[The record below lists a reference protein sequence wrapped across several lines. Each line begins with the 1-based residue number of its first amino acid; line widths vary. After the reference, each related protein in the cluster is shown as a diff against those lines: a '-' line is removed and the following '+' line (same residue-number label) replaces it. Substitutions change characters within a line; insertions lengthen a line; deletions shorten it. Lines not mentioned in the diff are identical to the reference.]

1 MSLLDHEIFEAP
13 TKKMDELLNGMPS
26 QGHSYHQTGNMLKGD
41 IMNLFQKY
49 RFSKLSAIMAVF
61 CIMMA
66 ISAVSAAEETNDSK
80 LMKGIDEENNLA
92 SMMNRTI
99 EMIDKTTES
108 LESIKADA
116 NDTTIENIEEYLTE
130 IESIRSNI
138 ENADSVEELNIGKTS
153 LDELLKK
160 MTEELELEI
169 PMDSGKPEVDGMGNQ
184 AAPGSS
190 QLDMGNQTERD
201 PSHMPE
207 IGNQSKGQ
215 APMESNDSGMMES
228 SQERTK
234 EMQNSS
240 DDSGI
245 FEKIKN
251 FFGSLFN

>member
-1 MSLLDHEIFEAP
+1 
-13 TKKMDELLNGMPS
+13 
-26 QGHSYHQTGNMLKGD
+26 
-41 IMNLFQKY
+41 
-49 RFSKLSAIMAVF
+49 MAVF

-80 LMKGIDEENNLA
+80 PMKGMDKENDLA

-99 EMIDKTTES
+99 EMINKTTES
-108 LESIKADA
+108 LESMKADA

-138 ENADSVEELNIGKTS
+138 ENADSVEELNTERAS

-169 PMDSGKPEVDGMGNQ
+169 PMDSGKPEMNGMGNQ

-190 QLDMGNQTERD
+190 QPDMGNQTERD

-207 IGNQSKGQ
+207 MGNQSKEQ

-240 DDSGI
+240 DGSGI

>member
-1 MSLLDHEIFEAP
+1 M
-13 TKKMDELLNGMPS
+13 NGMPS
-26 QGHSYHQTGNMLKGD
+26 QGHPYHQTGNMLKGD

-80 LMKGIDEENNLA
+80 LMKGIDEENDLA

-116 NDTTIENIEEYLTE
+116 NDTTIENIEEYLSE

-138 ENADSVEELNIGKTS
+138 ENANSVEELNTERAS
-153 LDELLKK
+153 LDELFKA
-160 MTEELELEI
+160 MNEELGSEL
-169 PMDSGKPEVDGMGNQ
+169 PMNGNRPEMSGMGNQ
-184 AAPGSS
+184 TGPGSS
-190 QLDMGNQTERD
+190 QPDMGNQKGPE
-201 PSHMPE
+201 SSQMPE
-207 IGNQSKGQ
+207 MGNQSKEEVPIKGNGSEV
-215 APMESNDSGMMES
+215 MDS
-228 SQERTK
+228 SQERNR
-234 EMQNSS
+234 EMQNSP

-245 FEKIKN
+245 FDKIMN
-251 FFGSLFN
+251 FFGFLFN